1 MVKRPVRLIRI
12 SRNDIFLL
20 LGLTVALFAIS
31 SRPLA
36 RLLDYAREIEESWG
50 LQLLPG
56 LVILAVVLMFH
67 QVRKRHQLRVHA
79 LASEATAKL
88 ATERVERLVMFGK
101 ALGESLDHSAIGK
114 AVAEHLP
121 NLAEGLG
128 VWAMAVGD
136 GAWRPLAVVA
146 DRSLTECE
154 LAARQ
159 ALGETVSSE
168 EGVPSDVCFPMIVG
182 KQPVGVL
189 GVAGDTVTDHQ
200 RTVLAA
206 AAALTGGALK
216 NAELFEVVH
225 ENAVRDSLT
234 GCFNRQHA
242 MEMMDVELRRSRRT
256 NLPLSVMLLDLDHF
270 KRINDRFGHLAGDAA
285 LSSVGLRMHTVLR
298 ASDVKCRFGGEEFL
312 ILLPETTLGGA
323 EHIAEVLRRD
333 LERYPVAWHKDGARA
348 TDLHITASIGLT
360 AVVPGELDATA
371 VIARADTALYR
382 AKEMGRNRVCIAD
395 ITNVMSDSTPQS

>member
-1 MVKRPVRLIRI
+1 MVKRPLRLI
-12 SRNDIFLL
+12 SRNDLFLL

-36 RLLDYAREIEESWG
+36 RLLDYAREIEQSWG

-67 QVRKRHQLRVHA
+67 QVRKRHQMRVQA

-88 ATERVERLVMFGK
+88 ATERVERLVMFGQ
-101 ALGESLDHSAIGK
+101 ALGESLDHRAIGK
-114 AVAEHLP
+114 AVADHLP

-128 VWAMAVGD
+128 VWAMALSD

-159 ALGETVSSE
+159 ALGENVSGE
-168 EGVPSDVCFPMIVG
+168 EDVPSDVCFPMIVG

-206 AAALTGGALK
+206 AAALMGSALK

-242 MEMMDVELRRSRRT
+242 MEIMDVELRRSRRT
-256 NLPLSVMLLDLDHF
+256 NLPLSIMLLDLDHF
-270 KRINDRFGHLAGDAA
+270 KRINDQFGHLAGDAA
-285 LSSVGLRMHTVLR
+285 LSTVGLRMQAVLR
-298 ASDVKCRFGGEEFL
+298 TSDVKCRFGGEEFL

-323 EHIAEVLRRD
+323 EHVAEVLRRD
-333 LERYPVAWHKDGARA
+333 LERHPVIWHKDGHSTA
-348 TDLHITASIGLT
+348 DLHITASIGLT

-382 AKEMGRNRVCIAD
+382 AKETGRNRVCIAD
-395 ITNVMSDSTPQS
+395 ISNVMSDTTPQP